1 MYEQQSIQQVLE
13 ELHVDQKT
21 GLTEEEAAR
30 RLDKYGPNTFQEKKP
45 KTKVQMFIAQLRDP
59 MIYILFAA
67 TGISLFLQEVA
78 DAFII
83 LTIILLNAT
92 IGMVQEAKAEKSLE
106 ALKKL
111 SSPTA
116 LVRREGKICDV
127 EAAKL
132 VPGDI
137 VILEAGRIVPAD
149 LRLINSVNLKIE
161 EAALTGE
168 SVPVQK
174 DADFVADT
182 EITLGDRLN
191 MAYMSTSVAYGRGEG
206 VVIGTGMNTE
216 IGKIAKM
223 ISESVDEMTPLQKR
237 LGDLG
242 KLLGVLALGL
252 CVALFVIALIQQR
265 DVMEMLLTAIALA
278 VAAIPEGLPAVVT
291 IVLALGVMRMVKVNT
306 IVRRLPAVE
315 TLGSVSVVCS
325 DKTGTLTQNKM
336 TVTKVYVDEKL
347 IDVQDLDRESN
358 DIFIKGFI
366 LCTDAVADDERRIGD
381 PTELA
386 MIDMGINLGITKKSM
401 EEASPR
407 INEQPHD

>member
-13 ELHVDQKT
+13 ELHVDQKA
-21 GLTEEEAAR
+21 GLSEEEAAR

-45 KTKVQMFIAQLRDP
+45 KTKVQMFMAQLRDP

-83 LTIILLNAT
+83 LAIILLNAT

-174 DADFVADT
+174 DADFVAET

-242 KLLGVLALGL
+242 KLLG
-252 CVALFVIALIQQR
+252 
-265 DVMEMLLTAIALA
+265 
-278 VAAIPEGLPAVVT
+278 
-291 IVLALGVMRMVKVNT
+291 
-306 IVRRLPAVE
+306 
-315 TLGSVSVVCS
+315 
-325 DKTGTLTQNKM
+325 
-336 TVTKVYVDEKL
+336 
-347 IDVQDLDRESN
+347 
-358 DIFIKGFI
+358 
-366 LCTDAVADDERRIGD
+366 
-381 PTELA
+381 
-386 MIDMGINLGITKKSM
+386 
-401 EEASPR
+401 
-407 INEQPHD
+407 

>member
-137 VILEAGRIVPAD
+137 VILEA
-149 LRLINSVNLKIE
+149 
-161 EAALTGE
+161 
-168 SVPVQK
+168 
-174 DADFVADT
+174 
-182 EITLGDRLN
+182 
-191 MAYMSTSVAYGRGEG
+191 EG
-206 VVIGTGMNTE
+206 
-216 IGKIAKM
+216 
-223 ISESVDEMTPLQKR
+223 
-237 LGDLG
+237 
-242 KLLGVLALGL
+242 
-252 CVALFVIALIQQR
+252 
-265 DVMEMLLTAIALA
+265 
-278 VAAIPEGLPAVVT
+278 
-291 IVLALGVMRMVKVNT
+291 
-306 IVRRLPAVE
+306 
-315 TLGSVSVVCS
+315 
-325 DKTGTLTQNKM
+325 
-336 TVTKVYVDEKL
+336 
-347 IDVQDLDRESN
+347 
-358 DIFIKGFI
+358 
-366 LCTDAVADDERRIGD
+366 
-381 PTELA
+381 
-386 MIDMGINLGITKKSM
+386 
-401 EEASPR
+401 
-407 INEQPHD
+407 